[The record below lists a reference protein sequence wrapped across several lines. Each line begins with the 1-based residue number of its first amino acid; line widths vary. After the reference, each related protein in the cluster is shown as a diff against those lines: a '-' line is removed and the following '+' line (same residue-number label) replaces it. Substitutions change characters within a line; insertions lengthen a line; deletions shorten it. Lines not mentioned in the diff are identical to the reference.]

1 MRKKKKEV
9 HVVNFRLTLIE
20 VFVLEQLHKSNEKNV
35 YALFVLFA
43 YTKLVVMNL
52 NDYCA
57 SDL

>member
-1 MRKKKKEV
+1 MI
-9 HVVNFRLTLIE
+9 NFRLTLIE

>member
-1 MRKKKKEV
+1 M
-9 HVVNFRLTLIE
+9 VNFRLTLIE

-52 NDYCA
+52 CV
-57 SDL
+57 